1 MLKEVFMEKKVIK
14 LGVVGLK
21 RGAYVA
27 WTLIGDENVVIR
39 AIADSDPATLEACR
53 EDYIKNGVKD
63 LLSFDSIEE
72 LLKSDIDAVY
82 IATDKPLHT
91 KHTIMALEA
100 GKHVLSEI
108 PVIET
113 IDEAKT
119 LYSAVKSHPELKYMA
134 GENCFYWAFIQKWK
148 QMHDEGRLGDI
159 LYAESEYLHAPHP
172 DEIKPYEK
180 ENHWRRYNPAITY
193 LTHNLG
199 PLLYIMDDNVVSVS
213 CMAPD
218 AAKYNPYSKSDEN
231 GIAIFKTAKGAVIRI
246 FIGFGMYVGYDHNFA
261 LYGTKGTILTDKT
274 KPLEESTSF
283 AKLYEK
289 KGTFEKYF
297 EIPVKLSETDDV
309 YGHGGVDAKMIRDFI
324 RCIIENT
331 NPPIDVEMGIKIS
344 LPGIIANESAKQGG
358 TLLKVPGLEEIITPP
373 VV

>member
-1 MLKEVFMEKKVIK
+1 MENKVIK

-27 WTLIGDENVVIR
+27 WTLIGDESVVIR
-39 AIADSDPATLEACR
+39 AVADSDPEVLKACC
-53 EDYIKNGVKD
+53 EDYAKNGVTN
-63 LLSFDSIEE
+63 LLAFDSIEE

-91 KHTIMALEA
+91 KHTIMALES

-113 IDEAKT
+113 LEEAKA
-119 LYSAVKSHPELKYMA
+119 LRDAVKSHPELKYMA
-134 GENCFYWAFIQKWK
+134 GENCFYWAFIEAWK
-148 QMHDEGRLGDI
+148 KMREDGKFGEI
-159 LYAESEYLHAPHP
+159 LYAESEYLHAIHP
-172 DEIKPYEK
+172 DDIKPYEK
-180 ENHWRRYNPAITY
+180 DSHWRKYNNAITY

-199 PLLYIMDDNVVSVS
+199 PLLYIMDDYAVSVS
-213 CMAPD
+213 CMVPT
-218 AAKYNPYSKSDEN
+218 AAKYNEHSVGDEN

-261 LYGTKGTILTDKT
+261 MYGTRGSILTDKT

-283 AKLYEK
+283 AKMYEVPN
-289 KGTFEKYF
+289 TFEKYF

-324 RCIIENT
+324 RCIIEDT
-331 NPPIDVEMGIKIS
+331 DPPIDVDMGIRIS
-344 LPGIIANESAKQGG
+344 LPGIIANESARRGG
-358 TLLKVPGLEEIITPP
+358 ELMEIPKELY
-373 VV
+373 

>member
-1 MLKEVFMEKKVIK
+1 MENKVIR

-27 WTLIGDENVVIR
+27 WTLIGDENVAIR
-39 AIADSDPATLEACR
+39 AVADSDPEVLKACC
-53 EDYIKNGVKD
+53 EDYAKNGVTD
-63 LLSFDSIEE
+63 LLAFDSIEE

-113 IDEAKT
+113 LEEAKA
-119 LYSAVKSHPELKYMA
+119 LRDAVKSHPELKYMA
-134 GENCFYWAFIQKWK
+134 GENCFYWAFIEAWK
-148 QMHDEGRLGDI
+148 KMREDGKFGEI
-159 LYAESEYLHAPHP
+159 LYAESEYLHATHP
-172 DEIKPYEK
+172 DDIKPYE
-180 ENHWRRYNPAITY
+180 NDSHWRKHNNAITY

-199 PLLYIMDDNVVSVS
+199 PLLYIMDDYVVSVS
-213 CMAPD
+213 CMVPT
-218 AAKYNPYSKSDEN
+218 AAKYNEHSEGDEN

-261 LYGTKGTILTDKT
+261 MYGTRGSILTDKT

-283 AKLYEK
+283 AKMYEVPN
-289 KGTFEKYF
+289 TFEKYF

-324 RCIIENT
+324 RCIIEDT
-331 NPPIDVEMGIKIS
+331 DPPIDVDMGIRIS
-344 LPGIIANESAKQGG
+344 LPGIIANESARRGG
-358 TLLKVPGLEEIITPP
+358 ELMEIPRELY
-373 VV
+373 

>member
-1 MLKEVFMEKKVIK
+1 MERVVK

-27 WTLIGDENVVIR
+27 WTLIGDTNVVIR
-39 AIADSDPATLEACR
+39 AIADSDPETLRKCK
-53 EDYIKNGVKD
+53 EDYERNGVKD
-63 LLSFDSIEE
+63 LLCFNSIEE

-91 KHTIMALEA
+91 RHTVMALEA

-108 PVIET
+108 PSIET
-113 IDEAKT
+113 LEE
-119 LYSAVKSHPELKYMA
+119 VKILRDTVKAHPELKYMA
-134 GENCFYWAFIQKWK
+134 GENCFYWHFIQEWK
-148 QMHDEGRLGDI
+148 KMYEEGRFGEI
-159 LYAESEYLHAPHP
+159 LYAESEYLHAAHP
-172 DEIKPYEK
+172 DEIKPYDP

-199 PLLYIMDDNVVSVS
+199 PLLYIMDDYCVSVS

-218 AAKYNPYSKSDEN
+218 AAKYNQYSKGDEN

-261 LYGTKGTILTDKT
+261 LYGTKGSILTDKV
-274 KPLEESTSF
+274 KPLEEAHSF
-283 AKLYEK
+283 AKLYDVPD
-289 KGTFEKYF
+289 TFEKF
-297 EIPVKLSETDDV
+297 HEIPVKLSETDDV

-324 RCIIENT
+324 KCIIEDT
-331 NPPIDVEMGIKIS
+331 DPPIDVEMGIRIS
-344 LPGIIANESAKQGG
+344 LPGIIANESAKRGG
-358 TLLKVPGLEEIITPP
+358 ELLQIP
-373 VV
+373 VID

>member
-1 MLKEVFMEKKVIK
+1 MEKKVIK

-27 WTLIGDENVVIR
+27 WTLIGDDNVVIR
-39 AIADSDPATLEACR
+39 AIADSDPKTLQACKA
-53 EDYIKNGVKD
+53 DYEKNGVKD
-63 LLSFDSIEE
+63 LLCFNSIEE

-91 KHTIMALEA
+91 KHTVMALEA

-113 IDEAKT
+113 MEEVKILRD
-119 LYSAVKSHPELKYMA
+119 AVKSHPNLKYMA
-134 GENCFYWAFIQKWK
+134 GENCFYWAFIEAWK
-148 QMHDEGRLGDI
+148 RMREEGKFGDI
-159 LYAESEYLHAPHP
+159 LYAESEYLHAPNP
-172 DEIKPYEK
+172 DDIKPYEP

-199 PLLYIMDDNVVSVS
+199 PLLYIMDDYCVSVS
-213 CMAPD
+213 CMAPSVT
-218 AAKYNPYSKSDEN
+218 KYNQYAEGDEN

-261 LYGTKGTILTDKT
+261 LYGTKGSILTDKT
-274 KPLEESTSF
+274 KPLEEATSF
-283 AKLYEK
+283 AKMKEIPD
-289 KGTFEKYF
+289 TFEKFF
-297 EIPVKLSETDDV
+297 EIPVRLSNTDDV

-324 RCIIENT
+324 KCIIEDT
-331 NPPIDVEMGIKIS
+331 DPPIDVDMGIRIS
-344 LPGIIANESAKQGG
+344 LPGIIANESAKRGG
-358 TLLKVPGLEEIITPP
+358 ELLEIPKLFD
-373 VV
+373 

>member
-1 MLKEVFMEKKVIK
+1 MDKVVK

-27 WTLIGDENVVIR
+27 WTLIGDTNVVIR
-39 AIADSDPATLEACR
+39 AIADSDPDTLQKCK
-53 EDYIKNGVKD
+53 EDYERNGVKD
-63 LLSFDSIEE
+63 FLCFDNIED

-91 KHTIMALEA
+91 KHTVMALEA

-113 IDEAKT
+113 LEEVKILRD
-119 LYSAVKSHPELKYMA
+119 AVKSHPELKYMA
-134 GENCFYWAFIQKWK
+134 GENCFYWHFIQEWK
-148 QMHDEGRLGDI
+148 KMHKEGRFGDI
-159 LYAESEYLHAPHP
+159 LYAESEYLHATHP
-172 DEIKPYEK
+172 DEIKPYVP
-180 ENHWRRYNPAITY
+180 ENHWRRYNSAITY

-199 PLLYIMDDNVVSVS
+199 PLLYIMDDYCVSVS

-218 AAKYNPYSKSDEN
+218 AARYNPHSKRDEN

-261 LYGTKGTILTDKT
+261 LYGTRGSILTDKT
-274 KPLEESTSF
+274 KPLEEAHSF
-283 AKLYEK
+283 AKLYDVPN
-289 KGTFEKYF
+289 TFEKF
-297 EIPVKLSETDDV
+297 HEIPVKLSETDDV

-324 RCIIENT
+324 KCIIEDT
-331 NPPIDVEMGIKIS
+331 EPPIDVDMGIRIS
-344 LPGIIANESAKQGG
+344 LPGIIAKESAKRGG
-358 TLLKVPGLEEIITPP
+358 ELLEIP
-373 VV
+373 VIE

>member
-1 MLKEVFMEKKVIK
+1 MEKRVVK

-39 AIADSDPATLEACR
+39 AIADSDSDTLKACK
-53 EDYIKNGVKD
+53 EDYEKNGVKD
-63 LLSFDSIEE
+63 FLCFDNIED

-91 KHTIMALEA
+91 KHTVMALEA

-113 IDEAKT
+113 LEEAII
-119 LYSAVKSHPELKYMA
+119 LRNAVNSHPKLKYMA
-134 GENCFYWAFIQKWK
+134 AENCFYWEFIQKWK
-148 QMHDEGRLGDI
+148 QMYKDGRFGDI
-159 LYAESEYLHAPHP
+159 LYAESEYLHATHP
-172 DEIKPYEK
+172 DEIKPYNP

-199 PLLYIMDDNVVSVS
+199 PLLYIMDDYCVSVS

-218 AAKYNPYSKSDEN
+218 SARYNPYSKKDEN

-261 LYGTKGTILTDKT
+261 LYGTKGSILTDKT
-274 KPLEESTSF
+274 KPLEEAHSF
-283 AKLYEK
+283 AKLYDIPD
-289 KGTFEKYF
+289 TFEKF
-297 EIPVKLSETDDV
+297 TEIPVKLSENGDV
-309 YGHGGVDAKMIRDFI
+309 YGHGGVDGKMIRDFI
-324 RCIIENT
+324 KCIINDT
-331 NPPIDVEMGIKIS
+331 PPPIDVEMGIRIS
-344 LPGIIANESAKQGG
+344 LPGIIAAESARLNGE
-358 TLLKVPGLEEIITPP
+358 LLNIPKEI
-373 VV
+373 

>member
-1 MLKEVFMEKKVIK
+1 MEKRVVK

-39 AIADSDPATLEACR
+39 AIADSDPDTLKACK
-53 EDYIKNGVKD
+53 EDYEKNGVKD
-63 LLSFDSIEE
+63 FLCFDNIED

-91 KHTIMALEA
+91 KHTVMALEA

-108 PVIET
+108 PAIET
-113 IDEAKT
+113 LEEAKI
-119 LYSAVKSHPELKYMA
+119 LRDAVYAHPELKYMSA
-134 GENCFYWAFIQKWK
+134 ENCFYWEFIQKWK
-148 QMHDEGRLGDI
+148 KMHNEGRFGDI
-159 LYAESEYLHAPHP
+159 LYAESEYLHATHP
-172 DEIKPYEK
+172 DEIKPYVP

-199 PLLYIMDDNVVSVS
+199 PLLYIMDDYCVSVS

-218 AAKYNPYSKSDEN
+218 SARYNPYSKKDEN

-261 LYGTKGTILTDKT
+261 IYGTKGSILTDKT
-274 KPLEESTSF
+274 KPLEEAHSF
-283 AKLYEK
+283 AKLYDTPD
-289 KGTFEKYF
+289 TFEKF
-297 EIPVKLSETDDV
+297 TEIHVKLSENGDV

-324 RCIIENT
+324 SCIINDT
-331 NPPIDVEMGIKIS
+331 PPPIDVEMGIRIS
-344 LPGIIANESAKQGG
+344 LPGIIAAESARRGG
-358 TLLKVPGLEEIITPP
+358 ELLAIPKEI
-373 VV
+373 

>member
-1 MLKEVFMEKKVIK
+1 MDKVVN

-27 WTLIGDENVVIR
+27 WTLIGDTNVVIR
-39 AIADSDPATLEACR
+39 AIADSDPDTLQKCK
-53 EDYIKNGVKD
+53 EDYERNGVKD
-63 LLSFDSIEE
+63 FLCFDNIED

-91 KHTIMALEA
+91 KHTVMALEA

-113 IDEAKT
+113 LEEVKILRD
-119 LYSAVKSHPELKYMA
+119 AVKSHPELKYMA
-134 GENCFYWAFIQKWK
+134 GENCFYWHFIQEWK
-148 QMHDEGRLGDI
+148 KMHKEGRFGDI
-159 LYAESEYLHAPHP
+159 LYAESEYLHATHP
-172 DEIKPYEK
+172 DEIKPYVP
-180 ENHWRRYNPAITY
+180 ENHWRRYNSAITY

-199 PLLYIMDDNVVSVS
+199 PLLYIMDDYCVSVS

-218 AAKYNPYSKSDEN
+218 AARYNPHSKRDEN

-261 LYGTKGTILTDKT
+261 LYGTRGSILTDKT
-274 KPLEESTSF
+274 KPLEEAHSF
-283 AKLYEK
+283 AKLYDVPN
-289 KGTFEKYF
+289 TFEKF
-297 EIPVKLSETDDV
+297 QEIPVKLSETDDV

-324 RCIIENT
+324 KCIIEDT
-331 NPPIDVEMGIKIS
+331 EPPIDVDMGIRIS
-344 LPGIIANESAKQGG
+344 LPGIIAKESAKRGG
-358 TLLKVPGLEEIITPP
+358 ELLEIP
-373 VV
+373 VIE

>member
-1 MLKEVFMEKKVIK
+1 MDKVVK

-27 WTLIGDENVVIR
+27 WTLIGDTNVVIR
-39 AIADSDPATLEACR
+39 AIADSDPDTLQKCK
-53 EDYIKNGVKD
+53 EDYERNGVKD
-63 LLSFDSIEE
+63 FLCFDNIDD

-91 KHTIMALEA
+91 KHTVMALEA

-113 IDEAKT
+113 LEEVKILRD
-119 LYSAVKSHPELKYMA
+119 AVKSHPELKYMA
-134 GENCFYWAFIQKWK
+134 GENCFYWHFIQEWK
-148 QMHDEGRLGDI
+148 KMHKEGRFGDI
-159 LYAESEYLHAPHP
+159 LYAESEYLHATHP
-172 DEIKPYEK
+172 DEIKPYVP
-180 ENHWRRYNPAITY
+180 ENHWRRYNSAITY

-199 PLLYIMDDNVVSVS
+199 PLLCIMDDYCVSVS

-218 AAKYNPYSKSDEN
+218 AARYNPHSKRDEN

-261 LYGTKGTILTDKT
+261 LYGTRGSILTDKT
-274 KPLEESTSF
+274 KPLEEAHSF
-283 AKLYEK
+283 AKLYDVPN
-289 KGTFEKYF
+289 TFEKF
-297 EIPVKLSETDDV
+297 QEIPVKLSETDDV

-324 RCIIENT
+324 KCIVEDT
-331 NPPIDVEMGIKIS
+331 EPPIDVDMGIRIS
-344 LPGIIANESAKQGG
+344 LPGIIAKESAKRGG
-358 TLLKVPGLEEIITPP
+358 ELLEIP
-373 VV
+373 VIE

>member
-1 MLKEVFMEKKVIK
+1 MDKVVK

-27 WTLIGDENVVIR
+27 WTLIGDTNVVIR
-39 AIADSDPATLEACR
+39 AIADSDPDTLQKCK
-53 EDYIKNGVKD
+53 EDYERNGVKD
-63 LLSFDSIEE
+63 FLCFDNIED

-91 KHTIMALEA
+91 KHTVMALEA

-113 IDEAKT
+113 LEEVKILRD
-119 LYSAVKSHPELKYMA
+119 AVKSHPELKYMA
-134 GENCFYWAFIQKWK
+134 GENCFYWHFIQEWK
-148 QMHDEGRLGDI
+148 KMHKEGRFGDI
-159 LYAESEYLHAPHP
+159 LYAESEYLHATHP
-172 DEIKPYEK
+172 DEIKPYVP
-180 ENHWRRYNPAITY
+180 ENHWRRYNSAITY

-199 PLLYIMDDNVVSVS
+199 PLLYIMDDYCVSVS

-218 AAKYNPYSKSDEN
+218 VARYNTYSKRDEN

-261 LYGTKGTILTDKT
+261 LYGTRGSILTDKT
-274 KPLEESTSF
+274 KPLEEAHSF
-283 AKLYEK
+283 AKLYDVPN
-289 KGTFEKYF
+289 TFEKF
-297 EIPVKLSETDDV
+297 QEIPVKLSETDDV

-324 RCIIENT
+324 KCIVEDT
-331 NPPIDVEMGIKIS
+331 EPPIDVDMGIRIS
-344 LPGIIANESAKQGG
+344 LPGIIAKESAKRGG
-358 TLLKVPGLEEIITPP
+358 ELLEIP
-373 VV
+373 VIE